1 MITFLRRTFS
11 IIDRRARMRFA
22 VYGLGSVVIAILEA
36 IGVSLVVPLTQLLV
50 KGDTEGPPTGLHWLP
65 FVTLTSTGQAAAIL
79 AGLVLVTFTVKGLAA
94 IGLLRWGITNSL
106 QQEARIAQKL
116 FSRYLLAP
124 HAFHVKHHSAE
135 IQRTLNESMV
145 LVFRRALP
153 FVIAASAD
161 CFSLVAIAIV
171 IVINDAG
178 VAIVGVIYFS
188 LVGLVYQRFISGRQ
202 KVAAKKA
209 HQEVAARYRQVQE
222 AVRATKELAIL
233 HREDYFV
240 KQFYETKLELVEAQR
255 LLVFFQLMPRH
266 FLDMAFVFGAAFV
279 AAFAFSTQSTVVAA
293 ATVGLFLAATFRLV
307 APLNRVMATFT
318 LARTAEPAIDQVI
331 SDLDMLESLGQLRAD
346 RATGRLEPG
355 RLELADV
362 CFRYEDTEV
371 DVLHDV
377 SLRIEAGDDVGI
389 VGTSG
394 AGKTTMID
402 IMLGLLDPTAGE
414 VLVADQPLPTCR
426 TDWQLSMGY
435 VPQEIVLI
443 DDTIRANVAFGVEP
457 LEIDPGQLEH
467 ALHAA
472 QLEGFVATLPEGLDT
487 LVGESGV
494 RLSGGQR
501 QRIGLARA
509 LYHRPSVLV
518 LDEATSALDSDTESR
533 IMGAIA
539 SLRGSLTII
548 SVSHRLSTLKHCDRI
563 YFLRSGRLADVGTF
577 DELCRREGDFAQLVS
592 LAQLSLDGPDEATDP
607 RAEDRPVGPLTGPQP

>member
-11 IIDRRARMRFA
+11 IIDRRARIRFA
-22 VYGLGSVVIAILEA
+22 VYGLGSVLIAALEA
-36 IGVSLVVPLTQLLV
+36 LGVALVVPLTQIMV
-50 KGDTEGPPTGLHWLP
+50 EGNKKGPPKDLHWLTR
-65 FVTLTSTGQAAAIL
+65 FVDLQTTEQAAAVL
-79 AGLVLVTFTVKGLAA
+79 GLMVLVTFTVKGLAA
-94 IGLLRWGITNSL
+94 IALLRWGITNSL
-106 QQEARIAQKL
+106 QQEARIAQRL

-124 HAFHVKHHSAE
+124 HAFHVRHHSSE

-161 CFSLVAIAIV
+161 LFSLVAIAIV
-171 IVINDAG
+171 IVLDDFRVALVG
-178 VAIVGVIYFS
+178 VAYFG
-188 LVGLVYQRFISGRQ
+188 LVAIVYQRFISGRQ
-202 KVAAKKA
+202 KVAAKRA

-240 KQFYETKLELVEAQR
+240 NQFYETKLELVAAQR

-266 FLDMAFVFGAAFV
+266 FLDMAFVFGAAIV
-279 AAFAFSTQSTVVAA
+279 AVFAFTTQSTAVAL

-318 LARTAEPAIDQVI
+318 LARTAEPAIEQVI
-331 SDLDMLESLGQLRAD
+331 SDLAMLEELGQQRAH

-355 RLELADV
+355 RLEMADV
-362 CFRYEDTEV
+362 RFRYEDTDV

-394 AGKTTMID
+394 AGKTTLID
-402 IMLGLLDPTAGE
+402 IMLGLLDPTGGD
-414 VLVADQPLPTCR
+414 VLVGGRHLADCR

-443 DDTIRANVAFGVEP
+443 DDTIRANVAFGVDAAT
-457 LEIDPGQLEH
+457 IDAGQLDH
-467 ALHAA
+467 ALQAA
-472 QLEGFVATLPEGLDT
+472 QLEDFVATLPEGLDT

-563 YFLRSGRLADVGTF
+563 YFLRSGHIADVGTF

-592 LAQLSLDGPDEATDP
+592 LAQLSLEGVDLEGVET
-607 RAEDRPVGPLTGPQP
+607 QP

>member
-22 VYGLGSVVIAILEA
+22 VYGAGSVVIAALEA
-36 IGVSLVVPLTQLLV
+36 IGVSLVVPLTQLMV
-50 KGDTEGPPTGLHWLP
+50 EGNNSNPTKSLHWLSR
-65 FVTLTSTGQAAAIL
+65 FVELKSTEQAAAIL
-79 AGLVLVTFTVKGLAA
+79 AGMVLVTFTVKGLAA
-94 IGLLRWGITNSL
+94 IALLRWGITNSL
-106 QQEARIAQKL
+106 QQEARIAQRL

-153 FVIAASAD
+153 FVIAASGDA
-161 CFSLVAIAIV
+161 FSLVAICIV
-171 IVINDAG
+171 IVINDPG
-178 VAIVGVIYFS
+178 VAVVGVLYFTV
-188 LVGLVYQRFISGRQ
+188 VGLVYQRFISGRQ
-202 KVAAKKA
+202 KVAAKRA
-209 HQEVAARYRQVQE
+209 HDEVAARYRQVQE

-233 HREDYFV
+233 HREAYFV
-240 KQFYETKLELVEAQR
+240 NQFYETKLELVEAQR
-255 LLVFFQLMPRH
+255 LLVFYQLMPRH
-266 FLDMAFVFGAAFV
+266 FLDMAFVFGAAIV
-279 AAFAFSTQSTVVAA
+279 AAFSFATQSTDVAL

-331 SDLDMLESLGQLRAD
+331 ADLAMLEGLSRQRAD

-355 RLELADV
+355 RLEMAEV
-362 CFRYEDTEV
+362 GFRYEDTDI

-377 SLRIEAGDDVGI
+377 SLRIDAGDDVGI

-402 IMLGLLDPTAGE
+402 IMLGLLDPTAGQ
-414 VLVADQPLPTCR
+414 VLVADRPLASCR

-457 LEIDPGQLEH
+457 REIDPGQLEH
-467 ALHAA
+467 ALQAA
-472 QLEGFVATLPEGLDT
+472 QLEDFVATLPGGLDT
-487 LVGESGV
+487 VVGESGV

-533 IMGAIA
+533 IMSAIA
-539 SLRGSLTII
+539 ALRGSLTII

-563 YFLRSGRLADVGTF
+563 YFLRSGRIADVGTF

-592 LAQLSLDGPDEATDP
+592 LAQLSLDGIDLGGIDHAAD
-607 RAEDRPVGPLTGPQP
+607 RQADDRPVGP